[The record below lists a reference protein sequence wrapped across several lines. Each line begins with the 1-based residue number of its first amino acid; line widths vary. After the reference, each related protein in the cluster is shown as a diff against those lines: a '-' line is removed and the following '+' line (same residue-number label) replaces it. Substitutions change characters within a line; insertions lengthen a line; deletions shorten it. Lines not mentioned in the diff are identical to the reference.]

1 MRATHENDQTGI
13 EVIAFIG
20 CFGYCRIF
28 YFYGVSD
35 MKGYEVLLYEDFCKR
50 CKKVKECPWLCMS
63 NDTCFEMTAFEER
76 KENERDEREKTH

>member
-13 EVIAFIG
+13 EVIAFAVG
-20 CFGYCRIF
+20 LDSCRIF

-50 CKKVKECPWLCMS
+50 CKKVKECPWLCIS
-63 NDTCFEMTAFEER
+63 NDTCFEMVAFEER
-76 KENERDEREKTH
+76 NENEKHEREKTN